1 MSLITANDFLTGW
14 NFLRD
19 ILSFLGRPV
28 TRDEALG
35 SLRRRLD
42 SREADFCALTRAALY
57 GSPRNPYLAL
67 LRNAGCEYGDL
78 EALVGKEG
86 LESAL
91 RRLFREGVYLT
102 IHEFKGR
109 TPVRRGALELWAGP
123 SLLRNPGSGRH
134 VLAHTGGSGGA
145 SVPVLIDLAFIRER
159 AVDHL
164 LALEA
169 RNGLDWI
176 PAVWGIPGNTD
187 MVRILDLCAMGS
199 PPERWFSQVDPDSRS
214 LHPRYR
220 WSARVMRWAGRVR
233 GTRVPAPE
241 YVPLNDPT
249 EIVYWLRHV
258 LERGRTPHV
267 ITWASGAVRICQ
279 AAAQTGADLSGVQ
292 FSIGGEPITEAK
304 LETVRRTGAAAVPR
318 FMAMEC
324 GYIGY
329 GCLKPALPDEL
340 HVVADMHAVIRTE
353 DDGPA
358 RGLPQGALLLTSL
371 RPSAPFVLLNV
382 SLGDEAQV
390 LAGSCGC
397 RLEGLGWPL
406 RIGRVRSFEKLT
418 SGGMTFMDTDV
429 VRVLEEV
436 LPARF
441 GGSLLDYQLVEG
453 EDSAGKPRLSLVVS
467 PSVGP
472 LDAGEVSA
480 VFLEAVG
487 SGSGAERV
495 MSLQWRDAG
504 LLSVERTEPAL
515 APSGK
520 IVHVLKSRT

>member
-1 MSLITANDFLTGW
+1 MSPFTANDLLTGW

-19 ILSFLGRPV
+19 MPSFLALPV
-28 TRDEALG
+28 TADEARG
-35 SLRRRLD
+35 TLRRRLKG
-42 SREADFCALTRAALY
+42 RGADFLALMKTAVY
-57 GSPRNPYLAL
+57 GNSRSPYLAL
-67 LRNAGCEYGDL
+67 LLHAGCEYGDL
-78 EALVGKEG
+78 EALVGREG
-86 LESAL
+86 LEGAL

-102 IHEFKGR
+102 VHEFKGR

-134 VLAHTGGSGGA
+134 VRAHTSGSGGA
-145 SVPVLIDLAFIRER
+145 SVPVLIDLAFVRER

-164 LALEA
+164 MAIEA
-169 RNGLDWI
+169 RNGLGWI
-176 PAVWGIPGNTD
+176 PAIWGIPGNTD
-187 MVRILDLCAMGS
+187 MVRILELCGMGF

-220 WSARVMRWAGRVR
+220 WSARVMRWAGWARR
-233 GTRVPAPE
+233 TRVPAPE

-249 EIVYWLRHV
+249 EIVHWLRQA
-258 LERGRTPHV
+258 LERGRIPHV

-279 AAAQTGADLSGVQ
+279 AAAQAGADLSGVQ

-304 LETVRRTGAAAVPR
+304 LETIRRTGATAVPR
-318 FMAMEC
+318 YMAMEC

-329 GCLKPALPDEL
+329 GCLKPSMPDEL
-340 HVVADMHAVIRTE
+340 HVVADMHAVIRADE
-353 DDGPA
+353 DGPE
-358 RGLPQGALLLTSL
+358 RGLPPGALLLTSL

-382 SLGDEAQV
+382 SLGDEARV
-390 LAGSCGC
+390 LAGPCGC
-397 RLEGLGWPL
+397 PLEKLGWPL

-418 SGGMTFMDTDV
+418 SGGMTFLDAEV
-429 VRVLEEV
+429 VRILEEV

-453 EDSAGKPRLSLVVS
+453 EDPAGKPRLSLIVS

-472 LDAGEVSA
+472 LEPGEVSA
-480 VFLEAVG
+480 AFLEALG

-504 LLSVERTEPAL
+504 FLSVERADPTL

-520 IVHVLKSRT
+520 IIHVLKSRT